1 MRESTRAYFRSAS
14 GRVQHFRSRPA
25 PRKSRAPT
33 KYPAQFA
40 TWPELVAAEL
50 ERRERET
57 PTVAD
62 PQQAARAGK
71 ETAF

>member
-14 GRVQHFRSRPA
+14 GRIQHFRPRPTKPRA
-25 PRKSRAPT
+25 PRAKT
-33 KYPAQFA
+33 KYHAQYA

-57 PTVAD
+57 ASVAD
-62 PQQAARAGK
+62 DHDTPAR
-71 ETAF
+71 